1 MLKYQAVS
9 KRETQ
14 ARGGGG
20 GGGGAAR
27 LGVWIAEKRAE
38 RRRIRIHSLYREKQQ

>member
-14 ARGGGG
+14 ARGG